1 MVNKTKMMITAENPL
16 PTVLINTTGKLRT
29 CDCADGRILSGSLI
43 GDSMTGT
50 VTTIGSVCGTETGC
64 GDHPPVADTAEG
76 VGSTTGGMCGHAQG
90 GACIHGDR
98 LTCPIAPPTADTPPN
113 QSPGPLWGRSVP
125 KRNLTLITPVV
136 LLLLAPEPDELFV
149 VELEPDAVVPEE
161 L

>member
-1 MVNKTKMMITAENPL
+1 MMITAENPL

-29 CDCADGRILSGSLI
+29 CDSADGRILSGSLI

-50 VTTIGSVCGTETGC
+50 VTTIGSVCGTDTGC

-76 VGSTTGGMCGHAQG
+76 VGSTTGGMCGHEQG

-98 LTCPIAPPTADTPPN
+98 LTCPIAPSAPPTADIPPN
-113 QSPGPLWGRSVP
+113 RSAGPLCGRSAP
-125 KRNLTLITPVV
+125 ERRLSLIDPVV
-136 LLLLAPEPDELFV
+136 LLLLVPEPDELLV
-149 VELEPDAVVPEE
+149 VEPEPDVVVPEE